1 MTEQEKRMEFSTFV
15 LSLATT
21 AQVHLGAVAN
31 PSTGKQEKNLEAAK
45 QMIDMI
51 GMLQD
56 KTKGNLTD
64 MESRLL
70 ENVLFDL
77 RVVYVECSK
86 KPPEGGEKKEEGK

>member
-1 MTEQEKRMEFSTFV
+1 MTEQEKAMEFSTFV

-31 PSTGKQEKNLEAAK
+31 PTTGKQEKNLEAAK

-51 GMLQD
+51 GMLKD

-64 MESRLL
+64 MEGRLL

-77 RVVYVECSK
+77 RVVYVESSK
-86 KPPEGGEKKEEGK
+86 KSPEDEGKKDK